1 MLIDSQLGSYRHTTY
16 RWEHSLQSRV
26 WKKNLNMKGTGDNYI
41 RFFCKVSHLL
51 KIYALVLRT
60 YCCMNHT
67 NQSPSMA
74 MYLVMF
80 MVCPMDQ
87 KIQSQGSCCRCGNWV
102 SPMAPLPPYVFWLL
116 SVNTCSCSLQNKTK
130 ALIYVIFLN
139 EWLNPDRSWS
149 FLTSGPLEWETV
161 FSGYRASLWSYP
173 DSLGRDFI
181 WNLYFVTATCE
192 ISFLT

>member
-1 MLIDSQLGSYRHTTY
+1 
-16 RWEHSLQSRV
+16 
-26 WKKNLNMKGTGDNYI
+26 
-41 RFFCKVSHLL
+41 
-51 KIYALVLRT
+51 
-60 YCCMNHT
+60 MNRT

-80 MVCPMDQ
+80 MACPMDQ

-102 SPMAPLPPYVFWLL
+102 SPMTPLPPYVFWLL

-173 DSLGRDFI
+173 DSLGRLHMESVLCHCYLWDQLL
-181 WNLYFVTATCE
+181 NLVSIRNSSTYFLN
-192 ISFLT
+192 I